1 MADHDAE
8 PLEAVLQRLKKERDE
23 ADARYNDALT
33 AVDRALHP
41 PPAIPQPPPS
51 LDDHQLAA
59 LNNAWKIIPG
69 PPAASGFRQRAAN
82 FIWGVIGPYLQ
93 RQLTFNSLVV
103 DHINRNAAAAR
114 NAHRAAEQS
123 ADALREQLAALAQFE
138 TRLVQYFQQIT
149 AYIDTKD
156 RETAGGALVLN
167 ASLSGLAD
175 NVAKRWETMSVREQ
189 RLSGRMDALTAA
201 HDDLRSTIGTLQ
213 QGLMTI
219 KRELERVTAVGPTSG
234 KGPDPGF
241 RSTDPGPRTTDHGS
255 PPSTSSGRPEPVE
268 RRHAS
273 SPDAFAPTLDAYK
286 YLGFEDRFRGSQTT
300 IRERFESYV
309 PLFENRSPVLDV
321 GCGRGEFLDLLNG
334 HHIEARGI
342 DLNHEMAEACRARG
356 LDVTEADAVGYLSA
370 LDDRSLGGIFSAQ
383 VVEHLE
389 PAYLLRFLELSFH
402 KLRPGGR
409 LVLET
414 LNPACWVAFFDSY
427 IRDITHVWPLHPD
440 TLKYLV
446 VASGFTG
453 ANVEFR
459 SPVRE
464 EDKLQAFAAPAGSGT
479 GLGDLA
485 EAFNSN
491 VEKLNARMF
500 TYLDYAVVGDKAS

>member
-1 MADHDAE
+1 MAEHDAE
-8 PLEAVLQRLKKERDE
+8 PLAAVLQRLKKERDE

-33 AVDRALHP
+33 AVDRALHAP
-41 PPAIPQPPPS
+41 PSIPQPPS
-51 LDDHQLAA
+51 ALDDHHIAA
-59 LNNAWKIIPG
+59 LNDAWKIIPG
-69 PPAASGFRQRAAN
+69 PPPASGFRQRAAG

-93 RQLTFNSLVV
+93 RQLTFNSLIV

-114 NAHRAAEQS
+114 TAHRAAEQT
-123 ADALREQLAALAQFE
+123 ADALREQLAGLAQFQ

-149 AYIDTKD
+149 AYVDTKD
-156 RETAGGALVLN
+156 RDTAGGTLVLN

-175 NVAKRWETMSVREQ
+175 SVAKRWETMSVREQ

-213 QGLMTI
+213 QALMTI
-219 KRELERVTAVGPTSG
+219 KRELERGATL
-234 KGPDPGF
+234 
-241 RSTDPGPRTTDHGS
+241 
-255 PPSTSSGRPEPVE
+255 RPATGEGG
-268 RRHAS
+268 AA
-273 SPDAFAPTLDAYK
+273 SPDAFAPALDAYK
-286 YLGFEDRFRGSQTT
+286 YLGFEDRFRGSRDA

-309 PLFENRSPVLDV
+309 PLFDTRSPVLDV
-321 GCGRGEFLDLLNG
+321 GCGRGEFLDLISAAG
-334 HHIEARGI
+334 IKGRGI
-342 DLNHEMAEACRARG
+342 DLNHEMAEVCRARG
-356 LDVTEADAVGYLSA
+356 LDVTEADAVGYLST
-370 LDDRSLGGIFSAQ
+370 LQDGSLGGIFSAQ

-446 VASGFTG
+446 VASGFTS
-453 ANVEFR
+453 AKVEFR

-464 EDKLQAFAAPAGSGT
+464 EDKLQAFAAPGPEVQPLA
-479 GLGDLA
+479 DLA
-485 EAFNSN
+485 EAFNAN

-500 TYLDYAVVGDKAS
+500 TYLDYAVVGDKA